1 MKFHKRGRRVVAA
14 VSALAIGLSGCASL
28 PSSGP
33 NGAGIVASASASLD
47 QLDHVTFSY
56 ALVDLS
62 EDVLGVLKDS
72 GRSSIRSTLGG
83 GRGPAP
89 EILVGVGDRVQ
100 VAVFEAAS
108 GGLFIPADAGSR
120 PGNFIT
126 LPAQTV
132 DRSGTISVPYAG
144 LVPAAGRSLPQIQAD
159 IEMRLANRAIEPQAV
174 VSVLDQRAA
183 EVSVLGDVNA
193 SNRLTVNAAGD
204 RILDVISRAGG
215 LRFPGSETQVT
226 LQRGGGTATINFDR
240 LIQSPEENI
249 FVVPGDTI
257 YVKREEQVFLAFGAS
272 GNSGEFKFGSDG
284 VTLAEAVAKVGGL
297 QDNRADPAQTFIYR
311 VSPRKTLER
320 MGVDLAAFPRTQT
333 QIPTIFRANMRDPS
347 AFFMARNFTMND
359 KDVLY
364 VANAD
369 SVELIKFLSIVNSI
383 SSTVRGVASDSVVT
397 RDSVRALRN

>member
-1 MKFHKRGRRVVAA
+1 MKFHERGGKLIAA

-33 NGAGIVASASASLD
+33 NGGGIVGSASASLGK
-47 QLDHVTFSY
+47 LDEVTFSY

-62 EDVLGVLKDS
+62 EDVLSALKDT
-72 GRSSIRSTLGG
+72 GGSSIRSTLGG

-100 VAVFEAAS
+100 VAVFEASS

-159 IEMRLANRAIEPQAV
+159 IELRLSNRAIEPQAV

-215 LRFPGSETQVT
+215 LRFPGSETLVT
-226 LQRGGGTATINFDR
+226 LQRGGRTATINFDL

-249 FVVPGDTI
+249 FVVPGDTV
-257 YVKREEQVFLAFGAS
+257 YVRREEQAFLAFGAS
-272 GNSGEFKFGSDG
+272 GLSGEFTFDTSG
-284 VTLAEAVAKVGGL
+284 VSLAEAVAKVGGL
-297 QDNRADPAQTFIYR
+297 LDNRADPAQTFIYR
-311 VSPRKTLER
+311 VSSRPTLER
-320 MGVDLAAFPRTQT
+320 MGVDLSAFAPTQT
-333 QIPTIFRANMRDPS
+333 QIPTIYRANMRDPS
-347 AFFMARNFTMND
+347 AFFMAKNFRMLD
-359 KDVLY
+359 KDVIY

-369 SVELIKFLSIVNSI
+369 SVELIKFLSIVNSVT
-383 SSTVRGVASDSVVT
+383 STVRGVASDAVVT
-397 RDSVRALRN
+397 RDAVRALRD